1 MSAETLPGLLVQR
14 ATATPNAVALRFYRQ
29 GKWNDVTLGQLQ
41 EKAAAIGSG
50 LSARG
55 VKTGE
60 VVAVIA
66 EDGPLFLAAELGAQG
81 IGAVVLALDPAL
93 GAAEVVAKVK
103 ASAAVAVIVGDQEQ
117 FDKIDESRS
126 DVPSVR
132 MLIVDATRG
141 LRDLERLDRADQDR
155 TMTVIQLGADGSAAG
170 WTSSVALLQGS
181 AQARTNGLIGAS
193 HGTVI
198 AQAQGLANRFGLKKT
213 DALCSLLSIAD
224 ATEHA
229 LAVAGPLLSGSVLH
243 FRGRATPQQALR
255 QVQPTIVHANPLWLA
270 RVSADTEVQVAR
282 ATGLKKFA
290 LTKGLQRKPAGNV
303 ISSGRRTNV
312 LRMGGLAAA
321 LAVLVMFAV
330 TSSGNDVVRVLVAL
344 AISLLVGFALLSAGH
359 GVAGPIRRRYGL
371 ARCRAVLSSSGLSLP
386 GADLLGALQ
395 VPLIDATQEATS

>member
-181 AQARTNGLIGAS
+181 AQARTNGSIGAS
-193 HGTVI
+193 HGSVI

-270 RVSADTEVQVAR
+270 RVSADTDAQVAR

-290 LTKGLQRKPAGNV
+290 LTKGLKRKPVGNV
-303 ISSGRRTNV
+303 IAGRRKNV
-312 LRMGGLAAA
+312 LRLGGLVAA

-330 TSSGNDVVRVLVAL
+330 TASGNDVVRVLVAL
-344 AISLLVGFALLSAGH
+344 AMALVAGFALLSAGH

-371 ARCRAVLSSSGLSLP
+371 ARCRAVLSSSGLTLP